1 MTLEIKRARQSSH
14 TYSSNSIGRGAGG
27 VQVCSASGPTGAPGA
42 NCERAPL
49 TVTAD
54 AAVRHGD
61 RIDARGGD
69 WPGP

>member
-1 MTLEIKRARQSSH
+1 VVYKYVPLP
-14 TYSSNSIGRGAGG
+14 GRPGRR
-27 VQVCSASGPTGAPGA
+27 VQTVS
-42 NCERAPL
+42 APL